1 MDNPQDLPRLFPDR
15 IRDFCPR
22 PNQTRTTSI
31 KETGYFAN
39 HTLRKAP
46 EDSQHTSILP
56 QANRKLPV
64 MSVEIEPQELGF
76 RRPFTVEVAQILKIK
91 NTNSSP
97 VAFKVKTTAPK
108 QYCVRPNS
116 GRIEPGHDVD
126 VSVLLQAMKTEPPA
140 DARCRDK
147 FLVQS
152 VTITG
157 DKEFS
162 NVTQIWDSVEK
173 SAIQERKIRVTWLP
187 PSEDGNAAPVAATPA
202 RKLVNNGA
210 QDTPDGAAPPAYS
223 SPNETAPIPEIK
235 KEPSPSPEP
244 QWQPQ
249 SAVAAAASTVKKTA
263 VDTAEDL
270 KAKLAQAE
278 ATIASLKTEAANT
291 LRQRKPIATSDD
303 KGSASATPAG
313 GVIAQAERPQGTEG
327 VPVQIVAAL
336 CLVSFL
342 LAYFFF

>member
-1 MDNPQDLPRLFPDR
+1 MKYHHQ
-15 IRDFCPR
+15 
-22 PNQTRTTSI
+22 
-31 KETGYFAN
+31 
-39 HTLRKAP
+39 
-46 EDSQHTSILP
+46 
-56 QANRKLPV
+56 
-64 MSVEIEPQELGF
+64 
-76 RRPFTVEVAQILKIK
+76 
-91 NTNSSP
+91 
-97 VAFKVKTTAPK
+97 K
-108 QYCVRPNS
+108 Q
-116 GRIEPGHDVD
+116 
-126 VSVLLQAMKTEPPA
+126 
-140 DARCRDK
+140 
-147 FLVQS
+147 
-152 VTITG
+152 
-157 DKEFS
+157 
-162 NVTQIWDSVEK
+162 
-173 SAIQERKIRVTWLP
+173 
-187 PSEDGNAAPVAATPA
+187 
-202 RKLVNNGA
+202 A